1 MTYTFYKYHGTGND
15 FIILED
21 RARAFD
27 IGNEQVIRNWCNRRF
42 GIGADGLM
50 LLRPDEEV
58 DFEMVYFN
66 SDGRQ
71 STMCGNG
78 GRCIVAFARQ
88 QGWVDRHAR
97 FRAIDGL
104 HRAEVLDDGRVR
116 LQMID
121 VTHVEAGDHYYV
133 LDTGSPH
140 YVTFEP
146 LPTEEALIDQAR
158 RIRYRAPYAASGIN
172 VNFVD
177 PGEEGC
183 IQVRTY
189 ERGVE
194 AETLSCGTGVVA
206 AAISTFLS
214 GVQGERYAFEVETK
228 GGVLHVAFQVE
239 AGSRFSEIWLTG
251 PAQAV
256 YQGQIVA

>member
-21 RARAFD
+21 KSSAFD
-27 IGNEQVIRNWCNRRF
+27 IENAALIRSWCDRRF

-50 LLRPDEEV
+50 LLRPDNEH

-78 GRCIVAFARQ
+78 GRCIVSFAHRL
-88 QGWVDRHAR
+88 GWIDKKTT
-97 FRAIDGL
+97 FRAIDGV
-104 HRAEVLDDGRVR
+104 HHAEVLEDGQVR

-121 VTHVEAGDHYYV
+121 VSDVEAGDHYYI

-146 LPTEEALIDQAR
+146 LPEDEELVSKAQA
-158 RIRYRAPYAASGIN
+158 IRYSDRFKEEGIN
-172 VNFVD
+172 INFVVPQD
-177 PGEEGC
+177 NAIE
-183 IQVRTY
+183 VRTY

-194 AETLSCGTGVVA
+194 AETYSCGTGVVA

-214 GVQGERYAFEVETK
+214 GVLGQQQELTIVTK
-228 GGVLHVAFQVE
+228 GGDLSVSFQLKDE
-239 AGSRFSEIWLTG
+239 NRFTEVWLTG
-251 PAQAV
+251 PAVAV
-256 YQGQIVA
+256 YQGQIES